1 MNRLNKKVAAEQGGM
16 ENRAPVKVL
25 QFGEGNFLRAFID
38 WMIDEMNGQGL
49 FNGKVSV
56 VQPLEY
62 GMIDKLAEQDNLY
75 TLLLRGVQD
84 GEVVVRKK
92 IIDVVERGVDVYAQ
106 FEAYL
111 KEAENPDLR
120 IIVSNTT
127 EAGISLSMNDR
138 SEDAPPISFPGKLL
152 RLMKHRYDVFD
163 GDRSKGFLLFPC
175 ELIDRNGDTLK
186 AVLTELANAWYP
198 EDPAFLSWLAER
210 KKNWIDFNAGQ
221 VAEGKSLD
229 EVCDAF
235 AAEILAIA
243 SGTPACNEKN
253 DYREIASIFDKVR
266 AGKQVTVEEDEQF
279 KTAMLLEFGRMDAEK
294 GWTKQLHL
302 GALRNANTRML
313 NQLGANTGFDSI
325 GDWSYAEPL
334 SRYLDTLNSENA
346 LPKTIL
352 YNLNPNDNE
361 MLATML
367 GNFQDGSVAGKMQMG
382 SGWWFLDQKYGM
394 ERQIEALSQLGSL
407 SRFVGMLTDS
417 RSFLSY
423 TRHEYFR
430 GILCNILGRDMVEG
444 AVPYDFELVGRM
456 VSDICYNNAADY
468 FGFDVK

>member
-253 DYREIASIFDKVR
+253 DYREIAIFKDD
-266 AGKQVTVEEDEQF
+266 VT
-279 KTAMLLEFGRMDAEK
+279 L
-294 GWTKQLHL
+294 
-302 GALRNANTRML
+302 
-313 NQLGANTGFDSI
+313 
-325 GDWSYAEPL
+325 
-334 SRYLDTLNSENA
+334 
-346 LPKTIL
+346 
-352 YNLNPNDNE
+352 
-361 MLATML
+361 
-367 GNFQDGSVAGKMQMG
+367 
-382 SGWWFLDQKYGM
+382 
-394 ERQIEALSQLGSL
+394 
-407 SRFVGMLTDS
+407 
-417 RSFLSY
+417 
-423 TRHEYFR
+423 
-430 GILCNILGRDMVEG
+430 
-444 AVPYDFELVGRM
+444 
-456 VSDICYNNAADY
+456 
-468 FGFDVK
+468 